1 MRVVADTNVYVS
13 ALVFGGKPQAIL
25 DQAQEGWIELFISD
39 EILEEITRVLREKFH
54 RTPDELQSDTTALE
68 AITTRVR
75 PVERVKV
82 IQDDP
87 TDNVILEA
95 AVAADAEIIIS
106 GDRHILALGSFRG
119 IPMMRVAEFLETHR
133 ER

>member
-25 DQAQEGWIELFISD
+25 DQAQEGRIELFISD

-106 GDRHILALGSFRG
+106 GDSSGPTPCSSGRIA
-119 IPMMRVAEFLETHR
+119 
-133 ER
+133 